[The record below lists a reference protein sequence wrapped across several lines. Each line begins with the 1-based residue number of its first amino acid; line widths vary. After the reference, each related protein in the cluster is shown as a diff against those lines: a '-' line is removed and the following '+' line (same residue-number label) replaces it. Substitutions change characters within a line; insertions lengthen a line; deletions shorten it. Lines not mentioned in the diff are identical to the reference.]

1 MALNLKEEWENFL
14 LEKLRGPYMKEFS
27 RLKTDGERFKF
38 CKYIL
43 R

>member
-1 MALNLKEEWENFL
+1 MALHLKEEWENFVM
-14 LEKLRGPYMKEFS
+14 EELRGPNMKEFG

-38 CKYIL
+38 CKFIL